1 MVQRELAVIEFMEV
15 HPNWEDF
22 APWVAALVQ
31 ARHFLSF
38 VLSFRQRL
46 TQLQNE
52 IEFCMLKWYLRKPF
66 DPFNNNKPK
75 DLHKHENPL
84 ARQLAD
90 VEFGDLDEEYGHL
103 IEKYSCDDAAEWER
117 RVKAREGKAMRE
129 EERRAEATAMEK
141 KKVRPEQVTY
151 QEVEDGQGMD
161 EQDNNTFTEP
171 DTPTPAPKAKSRA
184 KMTSKSA
191 ARQARSD
198 WGQERTMMTEDEI
211 RIVQPDYDTIG
222 RPSHGR
228 MGRHK
233 AFLPGGEGDRK
244 GVGMVELTDVEL

>member
-1 MVQRELAVIEFMEV
+1 MGRLR
-15 HPNWEDF
+15 
-22 APWVAALVQ
+22 ALG
-31 ARHFLSF
+31 RSLGTTLSF
-38 VLSFRQRL
+38 PILSSRQRL

-52 IEFCMLKWYLRKPF
+52 IEFCMLKWYLRNPF
-66 DPFNNNKPK
+66 DPFNSSKPK
-75 DLHKHENPL
+75 NLHEHENPL
-84 ARQLAD
+84 ARRLAD

-103 IEKYSCDDAAEWER
+103 IEKYSCGDTAEWER

-129 EERRAEATAMEK
+129 EERRAEKMGMEK
-141 KKVRPEQVTY
+141 RNLAEKVIY
-151 QEVEDGQGMD
+151 QQVEDGQDMD
-161 EQDNNTFTEP
+161 GQEDDTLSQPN
-171 DTPTPAPKAKSRA
+171 TPTPGHKATSRT
-184 KMTSKSA
+184 KITSKSA
-191 ARQARSD
+191 ARQSRSD

-228 MGRHK
+228 MGRHR

>member
-1 MVQRELAVIEFMEV
+1 
-15 HPNWEDF
+15 
-22 APWVAALVQ
+22 
-31 ARHFLSF
+31 
-38 VLSFRQRL
+38 
-46 TQLQNE
+46 
-52 IEFCMLKWYLRKPF
+52 MLKWYLRNPF

-75 DLHKHENPL
+75 DLHKHENHL
-84 ARQLAD
+84 ARRLAD

-103 IEKYSCDDAAEWER
+103 IEKYNCDDAAEWER
-117 RVKAREGKAMRE
+117 RVKARVGKGIRE
-129 EERRAEATAMEK
+129 EERRAERIELEK
-141 KKVRPEQVTY
+141 EKSAKQAVY
-151 QEVEDGQGMD
+151 QEVEDGQELD
-161 EQDNNTFTEP
+161 EQDDNTFTEP
-171 DTPTPAPKAKSRA
+171 NTPTPAPKAKSRA